1 MAFHIPLIWKKF
13 SPGLYTIYS
22 GPVFLPIC
30 LVSRFSASLWLL
42 QAAGWRRCL
51 GRWWRNR
58 VRCNCSVFSVF
69 TEMSPAAVS
78 CSLLSPTSSAATQL
92 HHTAARTRETGDYDS
107 FSPREQNTT
116 PPFLSCKWLKK
127 VVGFQKET
135 WKWALPIQQKP
146 KNDFLDV
153 LLLFDRH
160 RLWKLVFAQLL

>member
-1 MAFHIPLIWKKF
+1 
-13 SPGLYTIYS
+13 
-22 GPVFLPIC
+22 
-30 LVSRFSASLWLL
+30 
-42 QAAGWRRCL
+42 
-51 GRWWRNR
+51 
-58 VRCNCSVFSVF
+58 
-69 TEMSPAAVS
+69 MSPAAVS

-146 KNDFLDV
+146 KISQMFYYYLTDTDSENSSLHNYYKLFCCV
-153 LLLFDRH
+153 WKILLCKYVVKH
-160 RLWKLVFAQLL
+160 KSAKLQESYRQFSSSQLSRNSIFCKISFSYVMQHKCQK